1 MAGIG
6 KVWNRSMVLALGLAL
21 AGLPVGLWAESAELR
36 EAPEVAESNAPG
48 LADARAAADQHG
60 NVHRWTAEAGA
71 VTIVDFA
78 ASWCGPCRQTLP
90 KLQAFADEH
99 PEVRVLVISVD
110 EKEAGRD
117 ALVHELGLTVP
128 VLWDRDHRAAESY
141 RPEGMPATFV
151 FDAAGKAVLSYSGS
165 SSEDWQ
171 TLTQTVGRLLSS
183 RAP

>member
-6 KVWNRSMVLALGLAL
+6 KIWIRSVVLALGLAL
-21 AGLPVGLWAESAELR
+21 AGLPAGLWAESPESP
-36 EAPEVAESNAPG
+36 EAPEAAEPGVPG
-48 LADARAAADQHG
+48 LAGARTSVDQHG
-60 NVHRWTAEAGA
+60 NVHRWTAAAGA
-71 VTIVDFA
+71 VTIGDFA
-78 ASWCGPCRQTLP
+78 ASWCGPCRHTLP

-110 EKEAGRD
+110 DKEAGRD
-117 ALVHELGLTVP
+117 ALVNELGLTVP
-128 VLWDRDHRAAESY
+128 VLWDQNHRAAESY
-141 RPEGMPATFV
+141 RPEAMPATFV

-165 SSEDWQ
+165 NSEDWQ